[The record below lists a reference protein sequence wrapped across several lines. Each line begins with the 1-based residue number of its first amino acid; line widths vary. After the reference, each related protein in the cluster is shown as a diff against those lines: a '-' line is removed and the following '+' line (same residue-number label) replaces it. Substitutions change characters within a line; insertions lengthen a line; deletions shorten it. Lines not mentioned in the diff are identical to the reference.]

1 MSPSHRSLGDAAFCK
16 NTNDSI
22 MNAIAKRLLSK
33 TPVPAPI
40 LGLLD
45 SLRCGGFLLDLC
57 GRVLSLNIMA
67 LSCLG
72 DGLVLGNE
80 FLSATDRDTDR
91 KLQYLLSATLSPS
104 GTAPPTPVAVQRH
117 SRLPLVVSTFRLG
130 APVVGVPS
138 AAVLLLTLDPE
149 QRPEPPR
156 EVLVQTFG
164 LTRAEADVAIGVAS
178 GKTLVKIAAERAVK
192 IGTVRAHLKTVFA
205 KTNTRSQAYLTGTL
219 ARLAFLTPQLGGDD
233 TQAPAAKMRPL
244 VAA

>member
-1 MSPSHRSLGDAAFCK
+1 
-16 NTNDSI
+16 
-22 MNAIAKRLLSK
+22 MNATAKRLLAK
-33 TPVPAPI
+33 APVPAPI

-91 KLQYLLSATLSPS
+91 KLQYLVSATLSPS
-104 GTAPPTPVAVQRH
+104 GMTPPTPVAVQRC
-117 SRLPLVVSTFRLG
+117 SRLPLVIRTFRLS
-130 APVVGVPS
+130 APVAGAPS

-149 QRPEPPR
+149 QWPEPPR
-156 EVLVQTFG
+156 EILMQTFG

-178 GKTLVKIAAERAVK
+178 GKNLAEIAAERAVK
-192 IGTVRAHLKTVFA
+192 IGTVRTHLKTVFA
-205 KTNTRSQAYLTGTL
+205 KTNTHSQADLTGALT
-219 ARLAFLTPQLGGDD
+219 RLAFLTPQLGGND
-233 TQAPAAKMRPL
+233 TQAPAAKVRPL